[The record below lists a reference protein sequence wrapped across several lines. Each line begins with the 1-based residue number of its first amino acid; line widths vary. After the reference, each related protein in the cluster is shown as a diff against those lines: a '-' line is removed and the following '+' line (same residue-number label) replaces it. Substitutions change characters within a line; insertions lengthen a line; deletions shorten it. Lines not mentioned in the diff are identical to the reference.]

1 MKAETALN
9 DECLQIFSLW
19 LGGLRT
25 DRSVWRRIL
34 IWWLPLNIAAAA
46 LLIFLKPAIWHCA
59 VVLLISN
66 VLTAIGMGRFVYG
79 QKLQKIK
86 LDNSLVDYTLQI
98 ANETLPFLRRGL
110 NEETAAK
117 TADIIKNI
125 SQVAAVAITDREKIL
140 AYIGSGDDHHKS
152 GGPILTEATKS
163 ALYSGELKI
172 LNNPYYLKCPFPNC
186 PLESAVIAPLKCNGK
201 VVGSLKLYQTKP
213 GKVPEGIIKLAVGL
227 AHLLGMQME
236 LAELNRQTQLVTK
249 AELEALQAQINPHFL
264 FNTLNTIIMFIRT
277 NPETARRL
285 LIRLASFFRYALKKR
300 GHFNSLKEEIEYLN
314 TYLVLEKARF
324 GEKLQIIKDID
335 DTLLLYKVPVLTI
348 QPLAENAIKHGIL
361 PKFGKGTVKIAA
373 RLVDGEILIEVNDD
387 GVGIQPERL
396 PEILKPGVGSGN
408 GVGLSNV
415 NERLKSLFGE
425 DHGLKIESTPGIG
438 TSVFFRV
445 PLDLKHVDGE
455 EKKDE
460 IESFDR

>member
-1 MKAETALN
+1 
-9 DECLQIFSLW
+9 
-19 LGGLRT
+19 LRG
-25 DRSVWRRIL
+25 IL

-46 LLIFLKPAIWHCA
+46 LLIIWKPVIWHSA

-66 VLTAIGMGRFVYG
+66 ILTAIGIDRFVYR
-79 QKLQKIK
+79 QKLQKANFEK
-86 LDNSLVDYTLQI
+86 NLFDYTLQI

-117 TADIIKNI
+117 TAGIIKRI

-140 AYIGSGDDHHKS
+140 AFIGSGDDHHKA
-152 GGPILTEATKS
+152 GGSILTEATKE
-163 ALYSGELKI
+163 ALFSGELKI
-172 LNNPYYLKCPFPNC
+172 LNNPHYLECPFPDC
-186 PLESAVIAPLKCNGK
+186 PLESAVIVPLKCNEK
-201 VVGSLKLYQTKP
+201 VVGALKLYQSKS
-213 GKVPEGIIKLAVGL
+213 GNAPEGIVKLAFGL

-285 LIRLASFFRYALKKR
+285 LIRLASFFRYALKRR

-324 GEKLQIIKDID
+324 GEKLQIRKDID
-335 DTLLLYKVPVLTI
+335 NTLLSCRVPVLTI

-361 PKFGKGTVKIAA
+361 PKLGKGTVKIAA
-373 RLVDGEILIEVNDD
+373 SLVDGEILIEVNDD
-387 GVGIQPERL
+387 GVGIQPERMS
-396 PEILKPGVGSGN
+396 EILKPGVGSGN

-415 NERLKSLFGE
+415 NERLKSLFGN
-425 DHGLKIESTPGIG
+425 DHGLKIESTPGVG
-438 TSVFFRV
+438 TSVFFRI
-445 PLDLKHVDGE
+445 PLDFKHVDGE
-455 EKKDE
+455 ERKDE
-460 IESFDR
+460 IESIDRG